1 MSSNS
6 SSSPSVG
13 KRLGAR
19 RIARSLAVAI
29 AAPAWTLGAVFGA
42 GSLFTIAVIYGGAA
56 QTGVAI
62 DESSAL
68 FQMIVSACVYIF
80 GSVVLLVEPYAI
92 RRMSAARIRE
102 LLGLARY
109 PVLRDLGYG
118 LLAWAAYMVL
128 TVIVTM
134 LVSQYVP
141 GVNLD
146 QDQEIGFTSLT
157 TSLDI
162 FYAFL
167 VIVVAAPFIEELAF
181 RGYLYGTLKPHM
193 RWIIASL
200 ITSVLFGVVHG
211 QVNVGIDTFVLSMVL
226 CFLRDKTGSIWSGIF
241 VHALKNS
248 IAFYILFVAPKWL
261 SNLIMGS

>member
-6 SSSPSVG
+6 SSPSAD
-13 KRLGAR
+13 KRAKAR
-19 RIARSLAVAI
+19 RIVRSLAVAI
-29 AAPAWTLGAVFGA
+29 AAPVWTLGAVFGA
-42 GSLFTIAVIYGGAA
+42 GSLFAVAVIYGGIA
-56 QTGVAI
+56 QTGSDI
-62 DESSAL
+62 DETSAL
-68 FQMIVSACVYIF
+68 FQMVLSACVYIF
-80 GSVVLLVEPYAI
+80 GSIVLLVEPYAI

-102 LLGLARY
+102 LVGLARY
-109 PVLRDLGYG
+109 PMLKDLGYG

-128 TVIVTM
+128 TIAVTA
-134 LVSQYVP
+134 LIGQFVP

-157 TSLDI
+157 SSLDI

-226 CFLRDKTGSIWSGIF
+226 CYLRDKTGSIWSGVF

>member
-6 SSSPSVG
+6 SSQAPLSRG
-13 KRLGAR
+13 DRAR
-19 RIARSLAVAI
+19 NIGRTLAVAI

-42 GSLFTIAVIYGGAA
+42 GSLIAVAAVTGGIA
-56 QTGVAI
+56 QTGAEI

-68 FQMIVSACVYIF
+68 FQLVLSASVYIF
-80 GSVVLLVEPYAI
+80 GSIVLLVEPYAI
-92 RRMSAARIRE
+92 RQMSIARICE
-102 LLGLARY
+102 LVGLVRF
-109 PVLRDLGYG
+109 PVLKDVGYG
-118 LLAWAAYMVL
+118 LVAWAAYMVL
-128 TVIVTM
+128 TVAVTA
-134 LVSQYVP
+134 LVSQYIP

-146 QDQEIGFTSLT
+146 QDQEIGFTSLSS
-157 TSLDI
+157 SLDI

-211 QVNVGIDTFVLSMVL
+211 QVNVGIDTFMLSMVL
-226 CFLRDKTGSIWSGIF
+226 CYLRDKTGSIWSGVF